1 LPPRSFSSI
10 LAQYHSARI
19 DLMDL
24 SYWKSYLHARVAE
37 IEPLMA
43 TPWGFI
49 CACILIELLARM
61 VNGIG
66 RGKLTRQQFEA
77 FVLEWMDDYGPNAE
91 RPFKFN
97 SPVVRLTNSADPAEP
112 EEKSLA
118 TQMYCIMRSSMVHNL
133 SLVAGDS
140 ELRSGGVDYS
150 IHITDRKTAEAQGL
164 KHLQNY
170 ENDSAVFVGEDLL
183 DDIGKAIDKVFAAA
197 EADEALKANMAKH
210 LSVRTPVS
218 QPSGHRPYE

>member
-1 LPPRSFSSI
+1 MQLNSSN
-10 LAQYHSARI
+10 SADKSVRI

-24 SYWKSYLHARVAE
+24 LYWKNYLHARLKE
-37 IEPLMA
+37 IEPLMT

-77 FVLEWMDDYGPNAE
+77 FVVEWMDDYGSQSE
-91 RPFKFN
+91 HPFKYN
-97 SPVVRLTNSADPAEP
+97 STVIRLTNSSVPPEA

-150 IHITDRKTAEAQGL
+150 IHLTDRKTAEAHGL
-164 KHLQNY
+164 RHLQNY
-170 ENDSAVFVGEDLL
+170 ENDSAVFVGEVFLY
-183 DDIGKAIDKVFAAA
+183 DIGKVIDKVFAAA
-197 EADEALKANMAKH
+197 EADDALKANMVSH
-210 LSVRTPVS
+210 LSLRTPLS
-218 QPSGHRPYE
+218 WKS

>member
-1 LPPRSFSSI
+1 MHENQI
-10 LAQYHSARI
+10 QKYESARI
-19 DLMDL
+19 APMDL
-24 SYWKSYLHARVAE
+24 LYWKSYLQDRVAE
-37 IEPLMA
+37 IEPLMT

-77 FVLEWMDDYGPNAE
+77 FVVEWMDEYSPDAE
-91 RPFKFN
+91 HPFKFN
-97 SPVVRLTNSADPAEP
+97 SPVVRLASSPEPAQP

-140 ELRSGGVDYS
+140 ELRSGGADNS
-150 IHITDRKTAEAQGL
+150 IYMTDRKTAQEQGL
-164 KHLQNY
+164 SHLQNY
-170 ENDSAVFVGEDLL
+170 QNDSAVFVGEDFL
-183 DDIGKAIDKVFAAA
+183 DDIGKVIEKVFAAA

-210 LSVRTPVS
+210 LSIRTPVS
-218 QPSGHRPYE
+218 WMSG

>member
-1 LPPRSFSSI
+1 
-10 LAQYHSARI
+10 
-19 DLMDL
+19 MT
-24 SYWKSYLHARVAE
+24 
-37 IEPLMA
+37 

-66 RGKLTRQQFEA
+66 RGKLTRQQYEA
-77 FVLEWMDDYGPNAE
+77 FVVEWMDAYGPQAE
-91 RPFKFN
+91 HPFKYN
-97 SPVVRLTNSADPAEP
+97 STVVRLTNTSEP
-112 EEKSLA
+112 PEAEEKSLA

-150 IHITDRKTAEAQGL
+150 IHLIDRKTALAQGL

-170 ENDSAVFVGEDLL
+170 DNDAAVFVGEDFLE
-183 DDIGKAIDKVFAAA
+183 DIGKVIDKVFAAA
-197 EADEALKANMAKH
+197 EADDALKANMASH
-210 LSVRTPVS
+210 LSSRIPVS
-218 QPSGHRPYE
+218 WKS

>member
-1 LPPRSFSSI
+1 
-10 LAQYHSARI
+10 
-19 DLMDL
+19 MDL

-37 IEPLMA
+37 IEPLMT

-49 CACILIELLARM
+49 SASILIELLARM

-66 RGKLTRQQFEA
+66 RGKLSRQQFEA
-77 FVLEWMDDYGPNAE
+77 FVREWMDDYGPNAE
-91 RPFKFN
+91 RPFKF
-97 SPVVRLTNSADPAEP
+97 STPIVRLTNSVAAAEP

-140 ELRSGGVDYS
+140 ELRSGGADYS
-150 IHITDRKTAEAQGL
+150 IYMTDRESAEVQGL

-170 ENDSAVFVGEDLL
+170 ENDAAVFVGEVLL
-183 DDIGKAIDKVFAAA
+183 EDIGKVIDKVFAAA
-197 EADEALKANMAKH
+197 EGDEALRANIVKH
-210 LSVRTPVS
+210 LSERTPVS
-218 QPSGHRPYE
+218 QPNGHLP

>member
-1 LPPRSFSSI
+1 
-10 LAQYHSARI
+10 
-19 DLMDL
+19 MDL
-24 SYWKSYLHARVAE
+24 SYWKSYLHARVGE
-37 IEPLMA
+37 IEPLMT

-49 CACILIELLARM
+49 SASILIELLARM

-77 FVLEWMDDYGPNAE
+77 FVLEWMDDYGPNADY
-91 RPFKFN
+91 PFKFN
-97 SPVVRLTNSADPAEP
+97 SQVVRLTNNSEAGKP

-140 ELRSGGVDYS
+140 ELRSGGADYS
-150 IHITDRKTAEAQGL
+150 IYLTDRKTAKAQGL
-164 KHLQNY
+164 MHLQNY

-183 DDIGKAIDKVFAAA
+183 DDIDKVIDKVFAAA
-197 EADEALKANMAKH
+197 EGDEALRANIVKH
-210 LSVRTPVS
+210 LSERTPVNMYV
-218 QPSGHRPYE
+218 QE

>member
-1 LPPRSFSSI
+1 
-10 LAQYHSARI
+10 
-19 DLMDL
+19 MDL
-24 SYWKSYLHARVAE
+24 LYWKSYLHARVAE
-37 IEPLMA
+37 IEPLMT

-49 CACILIELLARM
+49 SASIVIELLARM

-77 FVLEWMDDYGPNAE
+77 FVLGWMDDYGPNAE

-97 SPVVRLTNSADPAEP
+97 SPVVRLTNSVEAPEP

-150 IHITDRKTAEAQGL
+150 IYMTDRKSAETQGL

-183 DDIGKAIDKVFAAA
+183 DDIGKVIDKVFAAA
-197 EADEALKANMAKH
+197 EGDEALRANMAKH
-210 LSVRTPVS
+210 LSERTPVTLPGKS
-218 QPSGHRPYE
+218 NE

>member
-1 LPPRSFSSI
+1 
-10 LAQYHSARI
+10 
-19 DLMDL
+19 MDL
-24 SYWKSYLHARVAE
+24 SYWKSYLHARLDE
-37 IEPLMA
+37 IEPLMN

-77 FVLEWMDDYGPNAE
+77 FVVEWMDDYGPQAE
-91 RPFKFN
+91 HPFKYN
-97 SPVVRLTNSADPAEP
+97 SQVVRLTNSSEP
-112 EEKSLA
+112 PEAEEKSLA

-150 IHITDRKTAEAQGL
+150 IHLTNRKTATAKGL

-170 ENDSAVFVGEDLL
+170 GNDAAVFVGEVFL
-183 DDIGKAIDKVFAAA
+183 DDIGKVIDKVFSSA
-197 EADEALKANMAKH
+197 EVDEALKANMAKH
-210 LSVRTPVS
+210 LSMRTPVHWKS
-218 QPSGHRPYE
+218 

>member
-1 LPPRSFSSI
+1 
-10 LAQYHSARI
+10 
-19 DLMDL
+19 
-24 SYWKSYLHARVAE
+24 
-37 IEPLMA
+37 MA

-77 FVLEWMDDYGPNAE
+77 FVVEWMDDYGPHAE
-91 RPFKFN
+91 HPFKFN
-97 SPVVRLTNSADPAEP
+97 SPVVRLTNSAEP
-112 EEKSLA
+112 PEAEEKSLA

-150 IHITDRKTAEAQGL
+150 IHLTDLKTAVAQGL
-164 KHLQNY
+164 SHLQNY
-170 ENDSAVFVGEDLL
+170 DNDAAVFVGEVFL
-183 DDIGKAIDKVFAAA
+183 DDIGKVIDKVFSAA
-197 EADEALKANMAKH
+197 EADDALKANMARH
-210 LSVRTPVS
+210 LSSRTPVS
-218 QPSGHRPYE
+218 WKS

>member
-1 LPPRSFSSI
+1 
-10 LAQYHSARI
+10 
-19 DLMDL
+19 MT
-24 SYWKSYLHARVAE
+24 
-37 IEPLMA
+37 

-49 CACILIELLARM
+49 SASILIEILARM

-66 RGKLTRQQFEA
+66 RGKLTRQQFET
-77 FVLEWMDDYGPNAE
+77 FVIEWMDDCGPNAD
-91 RPFKFN
+91 RPFKFK
-97 SPVVRLTNSADPAEP
+97 SQVVRLTNNAEAGKP

-140 ELRSGGVDYS
+140 ELRSGGADYS
-150 IHITDRKTAEAQGL
+150 IYMTDRKTAKAKGL

-183 DDIGKAIDKVFAAA
+183 DDIAKVIDKVFAAA
-197 EADEALKANMAKH
+197 EGDEALRANIVKH
-210 LSVRTPVS
+210 LSERTPVNMHV
-218 QPSGHRPYE
+218 QKR

>member
-1 LPPRSFSSI
+1 
-10 LAQYHSARI
+10 
-19 DLMDL
+19 MDL
-24 SYWKSYLHARVAE
+24 LYWKSYLHARLDE
-37 IEPLMA
+37 IEPLMT

-66 RGKLTRQQFEA
+66 RGKLTRQQYEA
-77 FVLEWMDDYGPNAE
+77 FVVEWMDDYGPQAE
-91 RPFKFN
+91 HPFKYN
-97 SPVVRLTNSADPAEP
+97 STVVRLTNSSEP
-112 EEKSLA
+112 PEAEEKSLA

-150 IHITDRKTAEAQGL
+150 IHLTDRKTALAQGL

-170 ENDSAVFVGEDLL
+170 DNDAAVFVGEDFL
-183 DDIGKAIDKVFAAA
+183 DDIGKVIDKVFAAA
-197 EADEALKANMAKH
+197 EADDALKANMASH
-210 LSVRTPVS
+210 LSSRTPVS
-218 QPSGHRPYE
+218 WKS